1 MKHLVSMSL
10 LALSVWL
17 TAACTEEDRLT
28 PRDKRE
34 VIRELSVV
42 TPCLQQT
49 GGDLATRSEK
59 VGDEGKIMN
68 GKVWVIQFDGTAA
81 ANKVVKFSEV
91 TLVNGTVTFPFDM
104 VEDADQCR
112 VYVVANVNPGVS
124 EGTTLQ
130 SFEQKLVTYEA
141 SQTVNATT
149 GLPMCDH
156 KDFDPVGTATAPTF
170 KLKAMVAKLIF
181 KCTIDAGLGDFKETP
196 TVTLENIPN
205 GSFFGEP
212 SDYTTAWLPALR
224 SFREG
229 NIEVGNAGETI
240 YTWYIPENI
249 AGQNTDVKRWIH
261 RSIDKAPAKATYFE
275 ISGVTTKDVSVKIAL
290 FLGDPNNAA
299 DFNVRRNYAYTLTA
313 NIIGLAKADHRITMK
328 GDFMYA
334 EPEEGWTNIS
344 KSDDAFGI

>member
-17 TAACTEEDRLT
+17 TAACTEEDGLT
-28 PRDKRE
+28 PRDRQE

-49 GGDLATRSEK
+49 GGALATRSPKE
-59 VGDEGKIMN
+59 GDEGKIMN
-68 GKVWVIQFDGTAA
+68 GKVWVIQFDGVQP

-124 EGTTLQ
+124 KGNTLQ
-130 SFEQKLVTYEA
+130 SFEQKMVTYAA
-141 SQTVNATT
+141 SQTVSSTA

-156 KDFDPVGTATAPTF
+156 HDFDPVGTATAPTF

-181 KCTIDAGLGDFKETP
+181 KCTIDAEVSDFSGTP
-196 TVTLENIPN
+196 TVTLKNIPN

-212 SDYTTAWLPALR
+212 SDYSTAWLPTLR

-229 NIEVGNAGETI
+229 DISVGNVGEFT
-240 YTWYIPENI
+240 YTWYIPENL
-249 AGQNTDVKRWIH
+249 AGQNTDVTRWIH
-261 RSIDKAPAKATYFE
+261 RSVDKAPANSTYFE
-275 ISGVTTKDVSVKIAL
+275 ISGVTKDNVSVKIAL

-344 KSDDAFGI
+344 KPNDAFGI

>member
-17 TAACTEEDRLT
+17 TAACTEEDGLT
-28 PRDKRE
+28 PRDRQE

-49 GGDLATRSEK
+49 GGALATRSQK
-59 VGDEGKIMN
+59 LGDEGKIMN

-91 TLVNGTVTFPFDM
+91 ALVSGTVTFPFDM
-104 VEDADQCR
+104 VDADKCR

-124 EGTTLQ
+124 KGTTLD
-130 SFEQKLVTYEA
+130 SFEKKMVSYTA
-141 SQTVNATT
+141 STAVSSTA

-156 KDFDPVGTATAPTF
+156 HDFDPAGTATAPTF

-181 KCTIDAGLGDFKETP
+181 QCTIDAGLSEFSGTP
-196 TVTLENIPN
+196 TVKLMNIPN

-212 SDYTTAWLPALR
+212 SAYAAAWRPTTPTFKNE
-224 SFREG
+224 S
-229 NIEVGNAGETI
+229 VGNVGTTT
-240 YTWYIPENI
+240 YTWYIPENL
-249 AGQNTDVKRWIH
+249 AGQKSTVTRWIH
-261 RSIDKAPAKATYFE
+261 RSTANAPASSTYFE
-275 ISGVTTKDVSVKIAL
+275 ISGVTKENVSVKIAL
-290 FLGDPNNAA
+290 FLGDPNNPS

-313 NIIGLAKADHRITMK
+313 NIIGLALADQRITMK

-334 EPEEGWTNIS
+334 PAGGKWEDI
-344 KSDDAFGI
+344 KADDAFGH